1 MKEQRWQDWTNL
13 LLGTWLVLTP
23 FFGIGGFS
31 DIAAFNSYL
40 IGAAVAAFAI
50 AALARPLLWEEYI
63 NLSLG
68 VWLIAAPFIL
78 GFAAQAGPTLNQVIV
93 GLLIGSIALGATL
106 QKGTVEGGH
115 GHGHGHA

>member
-1 MKEQRWQDWTNL
+1 MNEQRWQDWTNI

-31 DIAAFNSYL
+31 DVAAINSYL
-40 IGAAVAAFAI
+40 TGAAVAVFAI

-63 NLSLG
+63 NLALG
-68 VWLIAAPFIL
+68 VWLISAPFIL
-78 GFAAQAGPTLNQVIV
+78 GFSSQTGPTLNQVIV

-106 QKGTVEGGH
+106 QNKETAGGGH
-115 GHGHGHA
+115 GHGHA